1 MPQLTQGDLQIHC
14 AIPITDIHKFYMKIQ
29 KSPHAIFYMEG
40 TVSEKIGADA
50 VLQPLAGTSVMVGAN
65 NRILF
70 ARLLKEVQLTYE
82 GSRYHISLSGIS
94 STDQLDHNI
103 KTEVSKTHL

>member
-29 KSPHAIFYMEG
+29 KSTHAIFYMEG

-70 ARLLKEVQLTYE
+70 AELLKKVQLTYE